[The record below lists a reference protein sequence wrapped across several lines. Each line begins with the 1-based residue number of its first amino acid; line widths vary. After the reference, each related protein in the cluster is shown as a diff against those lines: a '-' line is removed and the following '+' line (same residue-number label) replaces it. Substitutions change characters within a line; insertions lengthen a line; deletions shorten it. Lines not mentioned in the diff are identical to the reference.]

1 MRYVNSKEKCGN
13 KAIELKLEK
22 FCGNFR
28 EEKNLYSYRGY
39 WIRNLRCILIDFY
52 LKKILIR
59 EI

>member
-13 KAIELKLEK
+13 KAIELEK

-28 EEKNLYSYRGY
+28 EEKNLYSYRRY
-39 WIRNLRCILIDFY
+39 WIRNLKCILIDFN